1 MVCQLRHCRQTK
13 PINTQPMLHLIADSG
28 IQFHTIEKEFDP
40 AQQLAMPSGRPLK
53 YSFCNIKNPD
63 TGERLFDLLSY
74 NGSIGKFIP
83 VNEIVSNNAIELLAD
98 GRARLDECG
107 VEIMRPDVSTAFYN
121 QLEPGDTERLFTF
134 NSPAGYKTP
143 NPANVHERIPAFEL
157 ILGKWLPMPMFEM
170 HTGVSADVP
179 YAWCRVRIDRAG
191 AGSQPGSDRYRF
203 TWAFDTQI
211 STDDMAI
218 FRPTFPV
225 EGIDKIEFGLCNRVS
240 NLLTFMAPK
249 GDFTVFSHYLAELLG
264 IDTNSCAYRYIGWY
278 IYLVNFIRKID
289 ASPAVTLH
297 RCPPEREIP
306 VDLVLDIGNSR
317 TCGLLFEN
325 GDFTKVTNL
334 CLRDLTD
341 PWLTYEH
348 PFDMRLV
355 FRQADFANDIVIEDE
370 DMFRYPSVVRVGD
383 EAKKLVYRSVE
394 SEGLW
399 ASTTNYSS
407 PKRYLWDNRLFKQKW
422 EFLTTEKDPLYI
434 RESENIYVPGLTD
447 QFDAA
452 GELIRD
458 FDNITEPTDGHT
470 HYSRASLMTFVI
482 VEILQ
487 QALMQINSSEFR
499 KHGDVNCKRTLRNLI
514 LTCPTAMPRTEQV
527 KLRQCAIDAFEALKN
542 VYPEGKLPD
551 IEVYPSVEKLAMTP
565 EDAADGENSAT
576 WIYDEATCS
585 QLVYLYAEIAE
596 RYKGRAREFFELK
609 GHVRP
614 ELAAEGYKDKAVTV
628 ASVDIGA
635 GTTDVMVCTYMC
647 SGNDEGTLT
656 PRPVFWD
663 SFYVAGDDILRNII
677 QNVILEDPSGN
688 DPGMGSIYSAL
699 RARLDAMSTDEIA
712 EIPEMNR
719 RSFFRGIVDSLRSA
733 AGNIKE
739 TTALKQH
746 LASGLLRNFF
756 GVDST
761 MMDDRDRRCRVD
773 FNTQVSHPMAQFFME
788 QLRLRRPSR
797 VYTFDEIFPNI
808 RPSDYLLDYFANHF
822 GFRFE
827 DLKWRFDPECVAD
840 IVKSTMEKLM
850 QQISV
855 MLYAHNCDII
865 VLSGRP
871 TSINAITELFVKY
884 LPVTPDRLVRLN
896 EYRVGQWYP
905 LADPEG
911 YFRDQKAVVAVG
923 AMVGYLAS
931 TVGFNGMVIQ
941 FADMIKHFRST
952 DNYVCLYQ
960 GDRMGNTLMTP
971 THNSE
976 NITLT
981 VFPAFFGAKQFDHP
995 LYDGRPIYA
1004 LYNNSGRRTLRV
1016 TLSRDY
1022 QSEPEKLV
1030 LEDICDQNG
1039 DQVPPDQVEFIG
1051 QSLIND
1057 GQHWLDKGEFE
1068 LSVQAR

>member
-1 MVCQLRHCRQTK
+1 
-13 PINTQPMLHLIADSG
+13 MLHLIADSG
-28 IQFHTIEKEFDP
+28 IQFYSIELELDP
-40 AQQLAMPSGRPLK
+40 AQQLTLPSGRPLK
-53 YSFCNIKNPD
+53 YSFCNIKNKE

-74 NGSIGKFIP
+74 HGAIGKFIP
-83 VNEIVSNNAIELLAD
+83 VHEITDNRANELLAD
-98 GRARLDECG
+98 GRARLDDCG
-107 VEIMRPDVSTAFYN
+107 VEIMRPDVSPTFYN
-121 QLEPGDTERLFTF
+121 QIEPGDAERLFTF
-134 NSPAGYKTP
+134 NSPASYKTP

-170 HTGVSADVP
+170 HNGVSADVP
-179 YAWCRVRIDRAG
+179 YAWCRLRIDRIG
-191 AGSQPGSDRYRF
+191 EGGQPGTDRYRF
-203 TWAFDTQI
+203 SWAFDTQI

-225 EGIDKIEFGLCNRVS
+225 DGIDKLEFALCNRVS

-264 IDTNSCAYRYIGWY
+264 IDPSSSAYRYIGWY
-278 IYLVNFIRKID
+278 IYLVNYIRLSG
-289 ASPAVTLH
+289 AAPEVTLH
-297 RCPPEREIP
+297 RCPAEREIP

-317 TCGLLFEN
+317 TCGLLFED
-325 GDFTKVTNL
+325 GDFTKATML
-334 CLRDLTD
+334 SLRDLTD
-341 PWLTYEH
+341 PWMSYDK

-370 DMFRYPSVVRVGD
+370 DMFRYPSMVRVGD

-407 PKRYLWDNRLFKQKW
+407 PKRYLWDTRMFRQKW
-422 EFLTTEKDPLYI
+422 EFLTTDKDPLYI
-434 RESENIYVPGLTD
+434 REAENIYIPGLSD
-447 QFDAA
+447 QFDAS
-452 GELIRD
+452 GEFIRD
-458 FDNITEPTDGHT
+458 YDSMVEPTDGHT
-470 HYSRASLMTFVI
+470 HYSRASLMTFVL
-482 VEILQ
+482 VEVLQ
-487 QALMQINSSEFR
+487 QALMQINSTEFR
-499 KHGDVNCKRTLRNLI
+499 KHGDINCKRVLRNII
-514 LTCPTAMPRTEQV
+514 LTCPTAMPKTEQI
-527 KLRQCAIDAFEALKN
+527 KLRQCAIDAFEALKA
-542 VYPEGKLPD
+542 VYPDGKLND
-551 IEVYPSVEKLAMTP
+551 IEVYPSVEKLSVNQTDSVP
-565 EDAADGENSAT
+565 GEETAT
-576 WIYDEATCS
+576 WTYDEATCC
-585 QLVYLYAEIAE
+585 QLVYLYAEIAQ
-596 RYKGRAREFFELK
+596 RYKGRAREFFDLK

-614 ELAAEGYKDKAVTV
+614 ELAREGYTDKAVTV

-656 PRPVFWD
+656 PRPIFWD

-677 QNVILEDPSGN
+677 QNIIIEDANGN
-688 DPGMGSIYSAL
+688 DPSLGSIYSAL
-699 RARLDAMSTDEIA
+699 SARLENMTVDDIA
-712 EIPEMNR
+712 DIPVIGR
-719 RSFFRGIVDSLRSA
+719 HSFFRGIVSDLRSA
-733 AGNIKE
+733 AGNPREIA
-739 TTALKQH
+739 TLKQR

-788 QLRLRRPSR
+788 QLRLHRPSR
-797 VYTFDEIFPNI
+797 VYTFEEIFPDI
-808 RPSDYLLDYFANHF
+808 KPSAYLLDYFANHF

-827 DLKWRFDPECVAD
+827 ELKWRFDPERVAD

-855 MLYAHNCDII
+855 MLYAHHCDII

-871 TSINAITELFVKY
+871 TSIDAITELFVKY

-931 TVGFNGMVIQ
+931 TEGFNGMVIQ
-941 FADMIKHFRST
+941 FDDMVKHFGST

-960 GDRMGNTLMTP
+960 GDRMGTTLLTP

-976 NITLT
+976 NLTLT

-995 LYDGRPIYA
+995 HYDGRPIYA
-1004 LYNNSGRRTLRV
+1004 LYNNSGRRSLRI
-1016 TLSRDY
+1016 TISRDF
-1022 QSEPEKLV
+1022 QTEPEKLV
-1030 LEDICDQNG
+1030 LEDVCDQNG
-1039 DQVPPDQVEFIG
+1039 DQVPLGQIEFIG
-1051 QSLIND
+1051 QSLVND

-1068 LSVQAR
+1068 LSVQTR